1 MNAAL
6 FMVVTSADR
15 SLRDEYQY
23 CLPWGLGG
31 IVNTSYIFFIG
42 FFHIVQYNIENYH
55 SSNALVRLQNT
66 DILSPVMLEA
76 VTPQTIPQF

>member
-15 SLRDEYQY
+15 SLRDEY

-31 IVNTSYIFFIG
+31 ILNTSYIFFIG
-42 FFHIVQYNIENYH
+42 FFHI
-55 SSNALVRLQNT
+55 L
-66 DILSPVMLEA
+66 
-76 VTPQTIPQF
+76 

>member
-23 CLPWGLGG
+23 CLPWGHGG
-31 IVNTSYIFFIG
+31 IVNTSYIFCIG

-55 SSNALVRLQNT
+55 SSNALVRLYRYPVSSEVRGRNT
-66 DILSPVMLEA
+66 SNH
-76 VTPQTIPQF
+76 PQF